1 MKFFHWFDIFF
12 FFNLSDLEIVFLKAL
27 KQHFEFAFKLAFGQI
42 TSFTLSVYFLF
53 GEIFVLWAS
62 NFKWPFQHH
71 LQQDHVQMCVKRK
84 TIYIVQYYWC
94 NIKIFCTIARLSLS
108 LSLYHIPSGCWW
120 PCFSVF
126 CCTHEYSALC
136 HSGVDC
142 SV

>member
-108 LSLYHIPSGCWW
+108 LSLSTIFLQDVDGL
-120 PCFSVF
+120 VF
-126 CCTHEYSALC
+126 LSFVALMSTLHC
-136 HSGVDC
+136 VTQE
-142 SV
+142 